1 MSRSRFALAVV
12 ASLSAGALLS
22 PPPVLSAENRAF
34 RMGFTPFVFDMTLEA
49 VAETDKFIGENGDIV
64 AQHMESVPWS
74 EALSGAP
81 LHPEFMKDWE
91 RRKKMA
97 RPGMAVYVAVS
108 PLDMGR
114 AKIAAYRGEKE
125 GMPLPP
131 QFEGKELDD
140 DLVKRAYLAYCRR
153 AVEYFKPEF
162 LGIGIEVNELFHN
175 SPGKWPSYVALHK
188 YVYEALKK
196 DHPALMVFSSFT
208 LHNMVN
214 PGWKDRAEML
224 EAYKGLMPYNDLVA
238 LSFYPFMCGISNPSK
253 LDEPLAWLTANFDS
267 LGKPYAVAETGEAT
281 ENITLKTGAA
291 EVTIYGSLELQKA
304 YYEKLLELAQEK
316 KFKFVVSFLHRDYD
330 ALWEKIKSASPSF
343 FIAWRDC
350 GLLDE
355 NGQKRPAY
363 EVWRRFLAMPLAR

>member
-1 MSRSRFALAVV
+1 MSQPRFVMVV
-12 ASLSAGALLS
+12 IASLLAIVLLTS
-22 PPPVLSAENRAF
+22 LPAPTAENRTF
-34 RMGFTPFVFDMTLEA
+34 RMGFTPFVYDMTLEA
-49 VAETDKFIGENGDIV
+49 VAATDKFIGENGDVV
-64 AQHMESVPWS
+64 AQHMESVPWT

-81 LHPEFMKDWE
+81 FHPEIMKDWE

-97 RPGMAVYVAVS
+97 RPGITIYAAVS

-125 GMPLPP
+125 GMPLPL

-153 AVEYFKPEF
+153 VVEYFEPEF

-196 DHPALMVFSSFT
+196 DNPKLAVFASFT

-214 PGWKDRAEML
+214 PGWKDRAEMA
-224 EAYKGLMPYNDLVA
+224 EAFKSLMPFNDLVGF
-238 LSFYPFMCGISNPSK
+238 SFYPFMCGISDPDK
-253 LDEPLAWLTANFDS
+253 LDEPLAWLTSNFDTF
-267 LGKPYAVAETGEAT
+267 GKPYAVAETGEAT
-281 ENITLKTGAA
+281 ENIVLEFGGQ
-291 EVTIYGSLELQKA
+291 EVTIYGSLELQRL
-304 YYEKLLELAQEK
+304 YYEKLLKLAQDR

-330 ALWEKIKSASPSF
+330 ALWEKIKAVSPSF

-355 NGQKRPAY
+355 KGQTRPAY
-363 EVWRRFLAMPLAR
+363 DVWRRYLEMPLAR